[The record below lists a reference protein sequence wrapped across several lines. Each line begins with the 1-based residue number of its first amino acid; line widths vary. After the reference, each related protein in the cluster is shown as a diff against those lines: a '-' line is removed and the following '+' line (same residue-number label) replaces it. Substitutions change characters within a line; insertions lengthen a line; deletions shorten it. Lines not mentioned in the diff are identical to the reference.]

1 MDRLFS
7 HLVGN
12 IVQYVMFK
20 KETNY
25 LDELGCKKITN
36 SLCALLKMYETHVH
50 TKPTLEEFV
59 VYFYSPCDED
69 CQYHVQFNDAIPAL
83 MYTVMEYGRLLQCR
97 SLYIFLMLTNF
108 ENRYPT
114 EEELLRNERDLL
126 DDDMFD
132 QDNQH
137 EQSDNQHDGKH
148 SILDQLIPYHLK
160 ITIKDEVCC
169 ICQEELKKGHEV
181 ITLPCMHTFHTQR
194 NGVEECNGIMAWLKT
209 QPVCPLCKKK
219 VE

>member
-1 MDRLFS
+1 MDRLFGQ
-7 HLVGN
+7 LVGN

-36 SLCALLKMYETHVH
+36 SLCALLKMYERYVH
-50 TKPTLEEFV
+50 EKPTLDEFV
-59 VYFYSPCDED
+59 TYFYNPCEED
-69 CQYHVQFNDAIPAL
+69 CPYHVPISDAIPAL
-83 MYTVMEYGRLLQCR
+83 MYTVMEYGRLIQCR

-108 ENRYPT
+108 ENRYPN
-114 EEELLRNERDLL
+114 EEELLRNERELMDSEDNIYVGK
-126 DDDMFD
+126 DD
-132 QDNQH
+132 
-137 EQSDNQHDGKH
+137 
-148 SILDQLIPYHLK
+148 SILDELIPYHLK
-160 ITIKDEVCC
+160 ITIKDDVCC

-181 ITLPCMHTFHTQR
+181 ITLPCMHTFHTKR
-194 NGVEECNGIMAWLKT
+194 KGVDECNGIMAWLKT